1 MKRVLENN
9 DKNTVLRYL
18 CLKSEIPEG
27 KSKSFSISDEKGLGE
42 DIAVFNINGKY
53 HAISNTCVH
62 KGGPLSQGNLKE
74 DVVTCPWHGWKYN
87 VRTGKSPH
95 KGGDSVNG
103 FVTKVIGNKL
113 LH

>member
-62 KGGPLSQGNLKE
+62 KGGPSKSRESKRRCGNVSLAWME
-74 DVVTCPWHGWKYN
+74 
-87 VRTGKSPH
+87 
-95 KGGDSVNG
+95 
-103 FVTKVIGNKL
+103 I
-113 LH
+113 

>member
-1 MKRVLENN
+1 MS
-9 DKNTVLRYL
+9 DK
-18 CLKSEIPEG
+18 I
-27 KSKSFSISDEKGLGE
+27 SIINIA

-53 HAISNTCVH
+53 NAISDTCAH
-62 KGGPLSQGNLKE
+62 KGGPLSQGILKE

-87 VRTGKSPH
+87 IRTGKSPH

-113 LH
+113 YIDPIPSTLGNKVYTPHKKYADLQNS